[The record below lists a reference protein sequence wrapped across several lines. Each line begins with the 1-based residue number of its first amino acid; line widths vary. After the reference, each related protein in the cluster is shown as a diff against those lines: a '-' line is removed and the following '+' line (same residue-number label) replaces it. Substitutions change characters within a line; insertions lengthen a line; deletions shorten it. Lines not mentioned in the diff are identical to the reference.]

1 MDSTY
6 DYSKAIRILISQAK
20 TLQKSI
26 ELALCDTAT
35 EPHSRFVSFKTF
47 AKEYNLIAK
56 AAVQL
61 LGLKENSF
69 RIYFTEKMQSHMN
82 TIWPI
87 QKEIMESVFLSTG
100 ILLTYLESATAFAES
115 EFDNIEN
122 FIKSNLRSTIFAT
135 PQREVEVQNAIETL
149 LIGKGMQKGTDYDR
163 ESGKFEFSGKEYV
176 PDFVIPKLNLCIE
189 VKLLKDGRKSR
200 VIEEI
205 NADITAYSKKY
216 DRQAFVVY
224 DLGNIRDEVEFRR
237 DIENAGNNI
246 KVIIVKH

>member
-1 MDSTY
+1 MPSSY
-6 DYSKAIRILISQAK
+6 DYAKAIRMLISQAK

-26 ELALCDTAT
+26 ELALADTAT
-35 EPHSRFVSFKTF
+35 QPHSRFVSFKTF
-47 AKEYNLIAK
+47 AEQYNFIAK
-56 AAVQL
+56 TAEQV

-69 RIYFTEKMQSHMN
+69 TIFLTEKMQSHMS
-82 TIWPI
+82 TIWPV

-100 ILLTYLESATAFAES
+100 ILLTYLESATEFAEN

-122 FIKSNLRSTIFAT
+122 FIKSNVRATIFSI
-135 PQREVEVQNAIETL
+135 PQKKVEIQNAIETL
-149 LIGKGMQKGTDYDR
+149 LIGKGMQKGIDYVR
-163 ESGKFEFSGKEYV
+163 ESGKFEFSGKEYI

-224 DLGNIRDEVEFRR
+224 DLGNIRDEVEFKR

>member
-1 MDSTY
+1 MPSSY
-6 DYSKAIRILISQAK
+6 DYAKAIRMLISQAK

-26 ELALCDTAT
+26 ELALADTAT
-35 EPHSRFVSFKTF
+35 QPHSRFVSFKTF
-47 AKEYNLIAK
+47 AEQYNFIAK
-56 AAVQL
+56 TAEQV

-69 RIYFTEKMQSHMN
+69 TIFLTEKMQSHMS
-82 TIWPI
+82 TIWPV

-100 ILLTYLESATAFAES
+100 ILLTYLESATEFAEN

-122 FIKSNLRSTIFAT
+122 FIKSNLRATIFSI
-135 PQREVEVQNAIETL
+135 PQKEVEIQNAIETL
-149 LIGKGMQKGTDYDR
+149 LIGKGMQKGIDYDR
-163 ESGKFEFSGKEYV
+163 ESGKFEFSGKEYI

-205 NADITAYSKKY
+205 NAYITAYSKKY

-224 DLGNIRDEVEFRR
+224 DLGNIRDEVEFKR